1 MPIFSFLLFVFI
13 SSFTPGTPNNFLAM
27 TYANQHGLK
36 RSINFCFGVAFG
48 FFILTSLCS
57 FFNIVLI
64 NIVPIIELPLKILGV
79 AYMLYLAFKIIT
91 SKGSAEPDEKNNKNL
106 FTVGIFL
113 QFVNPK
119 GILFGLTVVS
129 TFILPYYNSYSI
141 FLLFSLFLGI
151 VGLLSTFSWSLF
163 GSMFQKILLKH
174 NQLFNII
181 MAVLLI
187 FSAISIVIH

>member
-13 SSFTPGTPNNFLAM
+13 SSFTPGPNNFLAM
-27 TYANQHGLK
+27 TYANQYGLK
-36 RSINFCFGVAFG
+36 RSMKFCVGVAFG

-57 FFNIVLI
+57 FFNVVLL
-64 NIVPIIELPLKILGV
+64 NILPIIEFPLKILGV
-79 AYMLYLAFKIIT
+79 AYMLYLAIKILT
-91 SKGSAEPDEKNNKNL
+91 SKSSTNPVEKDNKNL
-106 FTVGIFL
+106 FTVGISL

-129 TFILPYYNSYSI
+129 TFILPYYNSYSS

-163 GSMFQKILLKH
+163 GSIFQKILVKH

-181 MAVLLI
+181 MAVLLV
-187 FSAISIVIH
+187 FSAVSIVIH

>member
-13 SSFTPGTPNNFLAM
+13 SSFTPGPNNFLAM

-64 NIVPIIELPLKILGV
+64 NIIPIIEIPLKILGV

-91 SKGSAEPDEKNNKNL
+91 SKGRADHNEKNNKNL
-106 FTVGIFL
+106 FTVGIFI

-129 TFILPYYNSYSI
+129 TFILPYYNSYSS
-141 FLLFSLFLGI
+141 FLLLSLFLGI

-163 GSMFQKILLKH
+163 GSIFQKSLVKH

-181 MAVLLI
+181 MAVLLV
-187 FSAISIVIH
+187 FSAVSIVIH